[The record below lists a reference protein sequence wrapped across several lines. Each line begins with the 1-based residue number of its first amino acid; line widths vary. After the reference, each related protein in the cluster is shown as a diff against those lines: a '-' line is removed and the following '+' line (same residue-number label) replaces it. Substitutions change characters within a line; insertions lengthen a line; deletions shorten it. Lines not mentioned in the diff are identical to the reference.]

1 MITKLQSIE
10 PDNLGIE
17 EMSSEDIW
25 VLLAWGNRIDLM
37 VGLRMGEKEYE
48 DEVRREKLTGTR
60 IEGENSGREC
70 YN

>member
-37 VGLRMGEKEYE
+37 VELWADGDGERN
-48 DEVRREKLTGTR
+48 DQVVGGRGV
-60 IEGENSGREC
+60 EG
-70 YN
+70 